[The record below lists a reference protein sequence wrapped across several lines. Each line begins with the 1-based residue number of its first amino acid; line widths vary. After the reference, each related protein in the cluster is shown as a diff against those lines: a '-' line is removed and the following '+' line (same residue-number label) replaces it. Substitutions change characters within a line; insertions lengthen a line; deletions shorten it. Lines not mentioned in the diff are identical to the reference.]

1 MLNSRARMMTALAA
15 LFTLGAA
22 PVWAAETTEQA
33 AADTIT
39 VTGRFLSI
47 DRLNAVKTPTPVL
60 DVPQSLSIVTRAQL
74 EDQAFSSI
82 ADILRYTPGLA
93 VSQGEGHRDAIIIRG
108 NQSTAD
114 FFLDGLR
121 DDVQYY
127 RPLYNLEQVEIL
139 RGANA
144 LLFGRGGG
152 GGVVNRVTKTA
163 QLDENFGGLT
173 SSLDTFG
180 AYQVSGDVNS
190 VLSDTVA
197 FRVNVFGEHQE
208 NHRDVF
214 EGDRFAVNPTFTL
227 DLGNRTQAVFSY
239 EYVNDDRVVDRGVPS
254 VTVVGGPDVPLEGY
268 RDTFFGS
275 ADGNYTTL
283 EASIF
288 RTRLDHTFSDNL
300 RGNVTIQYADYDKYY
315 QNIYAAGF
323 DAAASPQRLTLDG
336 YADETTRQNFIAQG
350 NLVGEFDTGAFSHTV
365 LLGVEYGDQSTSN
378 ARIDNTFAAS
388 NDDQITIDFSTP
400 VTVPD
405 YAFVDTLR
413 DRESDV
419 QFASLYLQDQIDLT
433 EQLKLVLGLRFDRF
447 DVDVLDRE
455 AVSATDDGR
464 RGRVDEEVSPRLG
477 LIYKPAENVSLYA
490 SYAESFLPSAGDQFL
505 TLTRTT
511 EDVQPQQFENTEIGL
526 KWDFTRN
533 LSLTTAVFRVERGLF
548 TSVDPNNV
556 SQVITIP
563 GSVTDGFEVQ
573 IAGQLT
579 DAWAINAGYSYLDS
593 TIDGGGFDGNR
604 TLQTPEHML
613 SIWNEYQATDQL
625 ALALGVTYQDS
636 YFVREDNAVEVP
648 DYTRVDAAV
657 FYDLTDQTRLQLNI
671 ENLLDEEYFPD
682 AHSNDNI
689 STGKPLNA
697 RITIRHQF

>member
-1 MLNSRARMMTALAA
+1 MLNSSARMMTALAT
-15 LFTLGAA
+15 LLTLGTA
-22 PVWAAETTEQA
+22 PVWATETTDQA
-33 AADTIT
+33 GVDTIT

-60 DVPQSLSIVTRAQL
+60 DVPQSLSIVTRDQI
-74 EDQAFSSI
+74 EDQAFSSVS
-82 ADILRYTPGLA
+82 DILRYTPGLA
-93 VSQGEGHRDAIIIRG
+93 VSQGEGHRDSIIIRG

-152 GGVVNRVTKTA
+152 GGVVNRVTKTG
-163 QLDENFGGLT
+163 QLDEDFASLT
-173 SSLDTFG
+173 ASVDTFG
-180 AYQVSGDVNS
+180 AHQVAGDVNS
-190 VLSDTVA
+190 VLSEAVA
-197 FRVNVFGEHQE
+197 FRVNAFAEHMDT
-208 NHRDVF
+208 HRDAF
-214 EGDRFAVNPTFTL
+214 EGDRFAINPTFTFEL
-227 DLGNRTQAVFSY
+227 APQTRLVLSY

-254 VTVVGGPDVPLEGY
+254 VTVANGPDVPLEGF

-288 RTRLDHTFSDNL
+288 RSRLEHTFSENL
-300 RGNVTIQYADYDKYY
+300 RGNVTVQYADYDKYY
-315 QNIYAAGF
+315 QNIYAAGL
-323 DAAASPQRLTLDG
+323 DTSANPQRLTLDG
-336 YADETTRQNFIAQG
+336 YADETTRENFIAQG
-350 NLVGEFDTGAFSHTV
+350 NLVGEFDMGPFRHTV
-365 LLGVEYGDQSTSN
+365 LVGLEYGDQSTSN

-388 NDDQITIDFSTP
+388 NDDQITIDFATP
-400 VTVPD
+400 ISVPD
-405 YAFVDTLR
+405 YAFVNTLR
-413 DRESDV
+413 DRDSDV
-419 QFASLYLQDQIDLT
+419 EFTSLYLQDQIDLT

-447 DVDVLDRE
+447 DVSVLDRE

-477 LIYKPAENVSLYA
+477 LIYKPLENVSLYA

-511 EDVQPQQFENTEIGL
+511 EDVQPQRFENTELGL
-526 KWDFTRN
+526 KWDLNRN
-533 LSLTTAVFRVERGLF
+533 LSLTTALFRVERGLF

-573 IAGQLT
+573 LTGQLT
-579 DAWAINAGYSYLDS
+579 DAWIVNAGYSYLDS
-593 TIDGGGFDGNR
+593 TVDGGGFDGNR

-613 SIWNEYQATDQL
+613 SVWNEYQATDQL
-625 ALALGVTYQDS
+625 TLALGVTYQDS

-648 DYTRVDAAV
+648 DFTRVDAAV

-671 ENLLDEEYFPD
+671 ENLLDEDYFPD

-697 RITIRHQF
+697 RLTIRHRF

>member
-1 MLNSRARMMTALAA
+1 MLNSSARMMTALAA
-15 LFTLGAA
+15 LFSLSTA
-22 PVWAAETTEQA
+22 PVWATETTDQA
-33 AADTIT
+33 GVDTIT

-60 DVPQSLSIVTRAQL
+60 DVPQSLSIVTRDQI
-74 EDQAFSSI
+74 EDQAFSSVS
-82 ADILRYTPGLA
+82 DILRYTPGLA
-93 VSQGEGHRDAIIIRG
+93 VSQGEGHRDSIIIRG

-163 QLDENFGGLT
+163 QLDEDFASLT
-173 SSLDTFG
+173 ASVDTFG
-180 AYQVSGDVNS
+180 AHQAAGDVNS
-190 VLSDTVA
+190 VLSETVA
-197 FRVNVFGEHQE
+197 FRVNAFAEHMD
-208 NHRDVF
+208 NHRDAF
-214 EGDRFAVNPTFTL
+214 EGDRFAINPTFTFEL
-227 DLGNRTQAVFSY
+227 APQTQLVLSY

-254 VTVVGGPDVPLEGY
+254 VTVANGPDVPLEGF

-288 RTRLDHTFSDNL
+288 RSRLEHTFSENL
-300 RGNVTIQYADYDKYY
+300 RGNVTVQYADYDKYY
-315 QNIYAAGF
+315 QNIYAAGL
-323 DAAASPQRLTLDG
+323 DTSVNPQRLTLDG
-336 YADETTRQNFIAQG
+336 YADETGRENFIAQG
-350 NLVGEFDTGAFSHTV
+350 NLVGEFDMGPFRHTV
-365 LLGVEYGDQSTSN
+365 LVGLEYGDQSTSN

-388 NDDQITIDFSTP
+388 NDDQITIDFTTP
-400 VTVPD
+400 INVPD

-413 DRESDV
+413 DRDSEV
-419 QFASLYLQDQIDLT
+419 EFTSLYLQDQIDLT

-447 DVDVLDRE
+447 DVSVLDRE

-477 LIYKPAENVSLYA
+477 LIYKPLENVSLYA

-511 EDVQPQQFENTEIGL
+511 EDVQPQRFENTEVGL
-526 KWDFTRN
+526 KWDLNRN
-533 LSLTTAVFRVERGLF
+533 LSLTTALFRVERGLF

-573 IAGQLT
+573 LTGQLT
-579 DAWAINAGYSYLDS
+579 EAWTVNAGYSYLDS
-593 TIDGGGFDGNR
+593 TVDGGGFDGNR

-648 DYTRVDAAV
+648 DFTRVDAAV
-657 FYDLTDQTRLQLNI
+657 FYDLSDQTRLQLNI
-671 ENLLDEEYFPD
+671 ENLLDEDYFPD

-697 RITIRHQF
+697 RLTIRHRF

>member
-1 MLNSRARMMTALAA
+1 MLITKARMMTALAA
-15 LFTLGAA
+15 ILTLGSAQ
-22 PVWAAETTEQA
+22 AAETADQTAE
-33 AADTIT
+33 DTIV

-60 DVPQSLSIVTRAQL
+60 NVPQSLSIVPRAQI
-74 EDQAFSSI
+74 EDQGFTSI
-82 ADILRYTPGLA
+82 ADILRYMPGLA

-127 RPLYNLEQVEIL
+127 RPLYNLEQVEVL

-152 GGVVNRVTKTA
+152 GGVVNRVTKTG
-163 QLDENFGGLT
+163 QLDEDFA
-173 SSLDTFG
+173 SLNASVDTFG
-180 AYQVSGDVNS
+180 AHQVAGDVNS

-197 FRVNVFGEHQE
+197 FRVNAFAEHMD

-214 EGDRFAVNPTFTL
+214 EGDRFAINPTFTVEL
-227 DLGNRTQAVFSY
+227 APQTQLFLSY

-254 VTVVGGPDVPLEGY
+254 VSVANGPDVPLEGF
-268 RDTFFGS
+268 RDTFFGV

-288 RTRLDHTFSDNL
+288 RSRLEHTFSENL
-300 RGNVTIQYADYDKYY
+300 RGNVTVQYADYDKYY
-315 QNIYAAGF
+315 QNIYPAGL
-323 DAAASPQRLTLDG
+323 DTSVSPQQLTLDG
-336 YADETTRQNFIAQG
+336 YADETGRENFIAQG
-350 NLVGEFDTGAFSHTV
+350 NLVGEFDMGPFRHTV

-388 NDDQITIDFSTP
+388 NDDQITIDFTTP
-400 VTVPD
+400 ISVPD

-413 DRESDV
+413 DRDSDV
-419 QFASLYLQDQIDLT
+419 QFTSLYLQDQIDLT

-447 DVDVLDRE
+447 DVSVLDRE
-455 AVSATDDGR
+455 AVSPTDDGR
-464 RGRVDEEVSPRLG
+464 RARVDEEVSPRLG
-477 LIYKPAENVSLYA
+477 LIYKPAENVSVYA

-511 EDVQPQQFENTEIGL
+511 EDVQPQRFENTEVGL
-526 KWDFTRN
+526 KWDFSRN
-533 LSLTTAVFRVERGLF
+533 LSLTTALFRVERGLF

-563 GSVTDGFEVQ
+563 GSVTDGFEAQ
-573 IAGQLT
+573 LTGQLA
-579 DAWAINAGYSYLDS
+579 DAWTVTAGYSYLDS
-593 TIDGGGFDGNR
+593 TVDGGSFDGNR

-648 DYTRVDAAV
+648 DFTRVDAAV
-657 FYDLTDQTRLQLNI
+657 FYDLSDQTRLQLNV
-671 ENLLDEEYFPD
+671 ENLLDEDYFPD

-697 RITIRHQF
+697 RLTIRHRF